1 MSDFFIDRYGRRKF
15 ADDVIP
21 EEKTGYFAVLCQEGR
36 VLLTC
41 PPQAEVWE
49 FPGGG
54 QKRQEDFR
62 ACLFRKLH
70 EESGIEL
77 MLDKSGRVFE
87 QEADYYADD
96 EDGGFYRYHQV
107 FLKYDCEK
115 YGLRMSEEIRK
126 TPENGWAVWAK
137 IKDVAAG
144 NIKMNVWHLAA
155 AKNLLSDM

>member
-1 MSDFFIDRYGRRKF
+1 
-15 ADDVIP
+15 
-21 EEKTGYFAVLCQEGR
+21 
-36 VLLTC
+36 
-41 PPQAEVWE
+41 
-49 FPGGG
+49 
-54 QKRQEDFR
+54 
-62 ACLFRKLH
+62 
-70 EESGIEL
+70 
-77 MLDKSGRVFE
+77 MLDKSGRAFE

>member
-1 MSDFFIDRYGRRKF
+1 MAQEERVIMGLSVKAMVFF
-15 ADDVIP
+15 
-21 EEKTGYFAVLCQEGR
+21 EGR
-36 VLLTC
+36 LLLL
-41 PPQAEVWE
+41 QKNDAEGLHHWE

-62 ACLFRKLH
+62 ACLFRKLY
-70 EESGIEL
+70 EETGIEL